1 MSVVGIGFET
11 YCYLCG
17 LSIARPISLSENIVI
32 LPANMRFDT
41 SKVSDKVKSDVD
53 YSITVLSE
61 PTIGSQ
67 LRITAPDSKN
77 LAIIA
82 FNSQWDCLLLGAIL
96 DCEIMFNLQSDKPI
110 EKAEES
116 KYINV
121 TNYCFHGLLH
131 GIHNLS
137 DSDEVWINQ
146 NYNRARTLLDNDLFS
161 TAVHAMASYRWHSL
175 PCVQL
180 AIIWSGI
187 EALFKIESEISFR
200 LSLYVSKFL
209 SNGDK
214 TEEKNWFKKVK
225 ELYNSRSS
233 AVHGGKIKK
242 DPNMLV
248 SDSAVILNRL
258 IRKCSETGHVP
269 EVDKLIF

>member
-17 LSIARPISLSENIVI
+17 LSVIRPISLSDNIVI
-32 LPANMRFDT
+32 LPANTRFDAG
-41 SKVSDKVKSDVD
+41 KVSDKVKSDID
-53 YSITVLSE
+53 YSIIVLSE

-67 LRITAPDSKN
+67 LKITATDSKD
-77 LAIIA
+77 LAIIT

-96 DCEIMFNLQSDKPI
+96 DCDIMFNLQSDKPL
-110 EKAEES
+110 EQAEES

-121 TNYCFHGLLH
+121 TNYWFHGVLH

-146 NYNRARTLLDNDLFS
+146 NYNRARILLDNELFS
-161 TAVHAMASYRWHSL
+161 TAVRAMASYRWHTL
-175 PCVQL
+175 PRVQL

-214 TEEKNWFKKVK
+214 TEEKNMFKKVK